1 MAQKRRKSRSRSR
14 SKSKSKRKAKRTS
27 KRPYK
32 LDKESRARHKYRK
45 RRHPRSRRTQHHG
58 RMVAEAQLTNT
69 LLEAI
74 AKQSNPG
81 IQPRHYTN
89 DPEYAFSN
97 DRTKEF
103 KRGFPAPDVNF
114 LRPQGAGLPPSRGN
128 YPNWRVHA
136 ARRGFPNPVQFSSA
150 PTSRLFP

>member
-1 MAQKRRKSRSRSR
+1 
-14 SKSKSKRKAKRTS
+14 
-27 KRPYK
+27 
-32 LDKESRARHKYRK
+32 
-45 RRHPRSRRTQHHG
+45 
-58 RMVAEAQLTNT
+58 MVAEAQLTNT

-81 IQPRHYTN
+81 IMPRHHTN

-136 ARRGFPNPVQFSSA
+136 AARAAAHQ
-150 PTSRLFP
+150 SR